1 MQKIK
6 VIFKGETTEADN
18 NYEYTSPSCLKEGE
32 TYEIRTVGS
41 LPGYSTC
48 TLKGIKGTFNPLWF
62 EKVEEAES
70 QNNSAKNETTEVH
83 VNTGVCKTY
92 VAISNEMPEVGKH
105 LVLKR
110 GHEGNA
116 FATVKTSTIQ
126 KIEHLEENIYVCKT
140 KNTTYIVQVFWF

>member
-1 MQKIK
+1 MKKIK
-6 VIFKGETTEADN
+6 VIFKGETTEAGN
-18 NYEYTSPSCLKEGE
+18 NYEYTSTSCLKEGE

-62 EKVEEAES
+62 EKVEEAE
-70 QNNSAKNETTEVH
+70 AKSDSTEDKVTEVP

-92 VAISNEMPEVGKH
+92 VAISNEMPEVGKR

-126 KIEHLEENIYVCKT
+126 EVNPLEENIYVCKT
-140 KNTTYIVQVFWF
+140 KNTTYIVQVF

>member
-1 MQKIK
+1 MKKIK

-18 NYEYTSPSCLKEGE
+18 NYEYTSTSCLKEGE

-48 TLKGIKGTFNPLWF
+48 TLKGIKGTFNPHWF
-62 EKVEEAES
+62 EKVEESETQS
-70 QNNSAKNETTEVH
+70 DNAKNKATEVP

-92 VAISNEMPEVGKH
+92 VAISNEMPEVGKR

-116 FATVKTSTIQ
+116 FATVRTSAIQ
-126 KIEHLEENIYVCKT
+126 TIEHLEDNIYVCKT
-140 KNTTYIVQVFWF
+140 KNTTYIVQVF